1 MVPFYESNGVCVET
15 CPENEFGN
23 HTSGECQPCK
33 CHFYEIN
40 IYQFNDLLAINGYRL
55 ASFPGSHAPECEH

>member
-23 HTSGECQPCK
+23 HTSGQCQPCK
-33 CHFYEIN
+33 CIDTEGGFLAFYVKYMIN
-40 IYQFNDLLAINGYRL
+40 I
-55 ASFPGSHAPECEH
+55 